1 MHSSGLWPFATMGW
15 PQEEKRINTAS
26 DFSRF
31 YPASV
36 LETGYDIIFF
46 WVARMVMLGLELT
59 GQSPFRV
66 IYLHGLVRDGKG
78 QKMSKTKG
86 NVVDPIETIDKYGAD
101 ALRYA
106 LVTGAT
112 PGQVC
117 ELLLSQMLLSLIV
130 VCCLGCDI
138 YLLTW

>member
-1 MHSSGLWPFATMGW
+1 
-15 PQEEKRINTAS
+15 
-26 DFSRF
+26 
-31 YPASV
+31 
-36 LETGYDIIFF
+36 
-46 WVARMVMLGLELT
+46 MVMLGLELT

>member
-1 MHSSGLWPFATMGW
+1 
-15 PQEEKRINTAS
+15 
-26 DFSRF
+26 
-31 YPASV
+31 
-36 LETGYDIIFF
+36 
-46 WVARMVMLGLELT
+46 MVMMGLELT
-59 GQSPFRV
+59 GRSPFRV

-106 LVTGAT
+106 LVTGVT

-117 ELLLSQMLLSLIV
+117 TCATTAQQCCFRLLMHVAWSESLLAVMMFFGFVL
-130 VCCLGCDI
+130 
-138 YLLTW
+138 